1 MFFVWKACPGV
12 CKIWRKQEKLFRFD
26 SNLCISSGLFLK
38 LNFNDFYSW
47 QEKSMGWT
55 VACWFSYEPQVYGA
69 GPCHQLP
76 NGGLG
81 AVALATIFWFKYFQ
95 GLSTLGYNPFSCRT
109 KRWHANRLAFPSW
122 SSRVFPSACVCSP
135 LSPVY
140 LAECGKKHFTCP
152 LIFHWTKKHNSA
164 YPQIYFPGKSKPV
177 EKNPW
182 WFLHINGSASV
193 KTIFF
198 AWENWIKDGPI
209 FSNHVTEKRNLS
221 LQNILILFFKKKEQH
236 FSSPPAKSTASI
248 EGFFAQ
254 RCSIISNSR
263 QFLIWP
269 SMAGEKISIDF
280 FQLHRKKSS
289 GSITNI

>member
-1 MFFVWKACPGV
+1 MRYCCFSCGSKNSCKFSKKTCHKPILQLAVFATELLQTSPMFFVWKACPGV

-47 QEKSMGWT
+47 QEKFMGWT

-76 NGGLG
+76 NGGQG

-164 YPQIYFPGKSKPV
+164 YPQIYFPGEIKAGGK
-177 EKNPW
+177 
-182 WFLHINGSASV
+182 
-193 KTIFF
+193 KTR
-198 AWENWIKDGPI
+198 G
-209 FSNHVTEKRNLS
+209 
-221 LQNILILFFKKKEQH
+221 
-236 FSSPPAKSTASI
+236 
-248 EGFFAQ
+248 GF
-254 RCSIISNSR
+254 CI
-263 QFLIWP
+263 
-269 SMAGEKISIDF
+269 
-280 FQLHRKKSS
+280 
-289 GSITNI
+289 